1 MSETLIDDRPAPGP
15 GDDPTV
21 GAGGDD
27 DAPGGTDADG
37 RHPGRLASA
46 WRRFVDMPIEGW
58 ISLFVVVSCAAFVF
72 YSLGPSNVLANNTPA
87 GGDMGAHVWAPA
99 YLRDHLIPSGRL
111 SGWTPDWYA
120 GFPAFTFYM
129 IIPSL
134 AIALLSLLIPY
145 GIAFK
150 LIAISG
156 VIALP
161 VVAWAFGRLSRM
173 PFPCAPL
180 LAVGATAFLF
190 DRSFSIYGGN
200 IASTLAGEFAFS
212 ISLAFAV
219 LYLGVLARGLE
230 TGKYRAWA
238 AGLLALTALCH
249 LIPLFFALAGTVVWF
264 ALQLDWGKVRLWMW
278 AVLVV
283 ASFGGALV
291 LSDRLLPSGQGGWP
305 IYAAAAVVFAGL
317 VVLTA
322 VALTIVQHPW
332 PPIHYLIT
340 VLPVA
345 GLISAF
351 WTVPFY
357 LRHGYMNDMGWEKK
371 TNYANYLFSRSSLDP
386 QLLDRPGISY
396 LLVLAAMGALL
407 AVVYRRKGGL
417 FWLVMAGIAAAA
429 FLYMPQGRL
438 WNARLL
444 PFYYLAIYLLGAIG
458 IAELGRTIARI
469 FASDIRRPVRPVLW
483 VTALAALGAWVVV
496 LALPLHTLPGEA
508 YDSQS
513 AEWSWGPLHTK
524 DSSFI
529 NGWSK
534 WNFTGYEGKPAYPE
548 YHAIVQTMAQL
559 GTDNGCGRAMW
570 EHEEQHDRYGT
581 PMALMLLPF
590 WTDGCIG
597 SMEGLYF
604 EASATTPYH
613 FLNQDELSTAPSNAQ
628 RDLPYD
634 PGSPNKDEFDLGVE
648 HLQLMGVKYYMAISS
663 HMIDLGR
670 GNSSLTEVAS
680 SGPWVVFEV
689 ADSELVAPLTNEPA
703 VVNGASAAGKTWLD
717 DTVDWYIDASQ
728 MDVPLAASGP
738 ADWQRIDPGQ
748 TPERRPIAGTTEVTN
763 IASGTDTI
771 SFDVSQVGVP
781 VVVKASYFPN
791 WQVSGADGPYRVS
804 PNQMVVIPTST
815 HVSLHYGYTSV
826 DLGAYALTLLGLAGL
841 IWFWRARPITM
852 PEPPRSWQ
860 DPSDRDLD
868 DDDVDPRDPDWWLD
882 PVDPNA
888 MAAPVG
894 AAVVSEGTGLRP
906 FTGQVQPTP
915 VPAAE
920 FDAASVILGPVADV
934 PDPASQPP
942 ESVDPASPQDDP
954 PGDRPGDQPGDRPGP
969 GALA

>member
-27 DAPGGTDADG
+27 DAPGSTDADG

-371 TNYANYLFSRSSLDP
+371 VNYANYLFSRTTLDP
-386 QLLDRPGISY
+386 QLSNRPGIEY
-396 LLVLAAMGALL
+396 LLVLAAVGALL
-407 AVVYRRKGGL
+407 SIVYRRRGGL
-417 FWLVMAGIAAAA
+417 FWLAMGVIAAIA

-841 IWFWRARPITM
+841 IWFWRARPLTM

>member
-15 GDDPTV
+15 GDDLTV

-371 TNYANYLFSRSSLDP
+371 VNYANYLFSRTTLDP
-386 QLLDRPGISY
+386 QLSNRPGIEY
-396 LLVLAAMGALL
+396 LLVLAAVGALL
-407 AVVYRRKGGL
+407 SIVYRRRGGL
-417 FWLVMAGIAAAA
+417 FWLAMGVIAAIA

-841 IWFWRARPITM
+841 IWFWRARPLTM